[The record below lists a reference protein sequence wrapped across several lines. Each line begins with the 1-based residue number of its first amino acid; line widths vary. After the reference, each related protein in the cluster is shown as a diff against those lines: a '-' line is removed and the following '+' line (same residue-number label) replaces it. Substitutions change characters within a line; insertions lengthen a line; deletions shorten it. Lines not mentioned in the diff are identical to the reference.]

1 MVIIFVIISI
11 FPSRIRF
18 ASILLVLQETMKIPT
33 KPLVLSPRLAPY
45 IRQPFSPSSSIPS
58 SSQVINTMRHPAQD
72 RYGVGPDFRTRGGT
86 GHSICLSLSLSRSL
100 RRAKKPQ
107 FILSQKRI
115 ILEYV
120 YVDYIFDS
128 SIKYL
133 ISR

>member
-33 KPLVLSPRLAPY
+33 KPPVLSPRLAPY

-72 RYGVGPDFRTRGGT
+72 RYGVGPDFRTRGET
-86 GHSICLSLSLSRSL
+86 GHSICLSLDLSERP
-100 RRAKKPQ
+100 KKTSVYIISKKNY
-107 FILSQKRI
+107 FRI
-115 ILEYV
+115 CVCGL
-120 YVDYIFDS
+120 YI
-128 SIKYL
+128 
-133 ISR
+133 